1 MPETTNR
8 QPDNRS
14 RRLFAAITAAAT
26 LMILWVL
33 YDSEFHYADTA
44 KGQMEAAADYI
55 IDTDGNNS
63 LHSVR
68 PGDPLHVIAS
78 GKVKNHLFIFYGAED
93 RDNIHGLVHLIQG
106 INGKYRLSDASL
118 NPFPYTAGIYAEQLR
133 VKGSNLELLALA
145 GHGCQDMD
153 AFRITYVS
161 SVEGSAKETTH
172 EQVYQIEEPDFL
184 WLKDIKELRQELGLE
199 DNARIRLSAGE
210 IQLLNKDGNDITSQF
225 KDPFVSQG
233 WGGGKGTAE
242 MGLLY
247 VLMGIVGGLGLIL
260 IRYLL
265 YDDKNHGRH

>member
-93 RDNIHGLVHLIQG
+93 RDNNPWPRPSDTGNQWQIPSVRCKPQSISIHS
-106 INGKYRLSDASL
+106 R
-118 NPFPYTAGIYAEQLR
+118 IYAEQLR

-172 EQVYQIEEPDFL
+172 EQVYQIEEADFL

>member
-63 LHSVR
+63 LHPVR

-93 RDNIHGLVHLIQG
+93 
-106 INGKYRLSDASL
+106 KYRLSDASL

-172 EQVYQIEEPDFL
+172 EQVYQIEEADFL
-184 WLKDIKELRQELGLE
+184 WLKDIKELREELGLE

>member
-63 LHSVR
+63 LHPVR

-106 INGKYRLSDASL
+106 INGK
-118 NPFPYTAGIYAEQLR
+118 
-133 VKGSNLELLALA
+133 
-145 GHGCQDMD
+145 
-153 AFRITYVS
+153 
-161 SVEGSAKETTH
+161 
-172 EQVYQIEEPDFL
+172 
-184 WLKDIKELRQELGLE
+184 
-199 DNARIRLSAGE
+199 
-210 IQLLNKDGNDITSQF
+210 
-225 KDPFVSQG
+225 
-233 WGGGKGTAE
+233 
-242 MGLLY
+242 
-247 VLMGIVGGLGLIL
+247 
-260 IRYLL
+260 
-265 YDDKNHGRH
+265 

>member
-63 LHSVR
+63 LHPVR

-118 NPFPYTAGIYAEQLR
+118 NPFPYTAGIY
-133 VKGSNLELLALA
+133 
-145 GHGCQDMD
+145 
-153 AFRITYVS
+153 
-161 SVEGSAKETTH
+161 
-172 EQVYQIEEPDFL
+172 
-184 WLKDIKELRQELGLE
+184 
-199 DNARIRLSAGE
+199 
-210 IQLLNKDGNDITSQF
+210 
-225 KDPFVSQG
+225 QG
-233 WGGGKGTAE
+233 KQSGTA
-242 MGLLY
+242 GTGRSRLPGY
-247 VLMGIVGGLGLIL
+247 GCIPYHVRI
-260 IRYLL
+260 IR
-265 YDDKNHGRH
+265 GRVCKGDHP

>member
-1 MPETTNR
+1 
-8 QPDNRS
+8 
-14 RRLFAAITAAAT
+14 
-26 LMILWVL
+26 
-33 YDSEFHYADTA
+33 
-44 KGQMEAAADYI
+44 MEAAADYI

-63 LHSVR
+63 LHPVR

-145 GHGCQDMD
+145 GHGCQNMD

-184 WLKDIKELRQELGLE
+184 WLKDIKELREELGLE

-260 IRYLL
+260 IRYFL